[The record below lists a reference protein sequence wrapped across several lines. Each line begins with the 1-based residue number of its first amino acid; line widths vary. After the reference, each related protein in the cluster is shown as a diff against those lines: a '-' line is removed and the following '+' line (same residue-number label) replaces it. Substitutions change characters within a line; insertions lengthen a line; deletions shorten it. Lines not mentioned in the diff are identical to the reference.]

1 VKLVMEKTETGARW
15 VVQQSEAERHSREN
29 LEPGSE
35 EVPTLRTSRRMGQPG
50 EIRNAH
56 FSEDQGEIRR
66 QVAANTRYL
75 DGAEPSAGA
84 NDSAAL
90 EMTSL
95 VGNLG
100 MTEYGEG
107 NVIPW
112 LCAAVD
118 PNEKWWERLRGNPK
132 RAGEISQAAFLLKAE
147 MLGFDLALPWGDNQK
162 FDFVVWRRD
171 GRAMRVQVKG
181 TGRLHRRGYE
191 VQPVHATRRGGKKRY
206 TKKDIDVI
214 AAHVQPVDAWYLI
227 PIEKV
232 GRAKSLRLYPGIE
245 VRAAVRIPTLRK
257 ARRVGQP
264 AQEVARWEKW
274 RDAWEVLGER

>member
-1 VKLVMEKTETGARW
+1 MGAAGEEFVVELVVQKTEMGARW
-15 VVQQSEAERHSREN
+15 VVVGTKEEMGRCEESSSLVDAE
-29 LEPGSE
+29 
-35 EVPTLRTSRRMGQPG
+35 
-50 EIRNAH
+50 NAR
-56 FSEDQGEIRR
+56 SLDC
-66 QVAANTRYL
+66 AA
-75 DGAEPSAGA
+75 SFAGA
-84 NDSAAL
+84 DDAA
-90 EMTSL
+90 
-95 VGNLG
+95 LG
-100 MTEYGEG
+100 MTVSGDSPGITVTESSKSVE
-107 NVIPW
+107 IPW
-112 LCAAVD
+112 LCAEVD

-171 GRAMRVQVKG
+171 GRAFRVQVKG

-191 VQPVHATRRGGKKRY
+191 VKPVRSTRRGKKKRY

-245 VRAAVRIPTLRK
+245 SRSRPTLRK
-257 ARRVGQP
+257 PRRVGHPQ
-264 AQEVARWEKW
+264 QSRTRMWEEW
-274 RDAWEVLGER
+274 RDRWEVLE